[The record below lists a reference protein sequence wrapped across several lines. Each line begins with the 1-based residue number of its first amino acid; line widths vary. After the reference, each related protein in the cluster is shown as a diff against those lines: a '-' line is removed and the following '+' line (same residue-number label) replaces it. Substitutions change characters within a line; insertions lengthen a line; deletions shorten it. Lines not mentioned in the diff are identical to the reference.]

1 MKGVVSC
8 NGGVKL
14 SQLLFADD
22 SLLFCE
28 ATTVECQNLL
38 DILESYEKALGQ
50 AINRQKTTLFFS
62 LKTRPQVKEEI
73 RDMLGAQIITNCE
86 RYLGLPM
93 VGGKS
98 KVSTFREVQERVTKR
113 VMRRKGK
120 NVSKARREVLI
131 KTAAQTIPTYSMSM
145 FKSPKKNCDDINSA

>member
-62 LKTRPQVKEEI
+62 LRTRPQVKEEI
-73 RDMLGAQIITNCE
+73 
-86 RYLGLPM
+86 
-93 VGGKS
+93 
-98 KVSTFREVQERVTKR
+98 
-113 VMRRKGK
+113 
-120 NVSKARREVLI
+120 
-131 KTAAQTIPTYSMSM
+131 
-145 FKSPKKNCDDINSA
+145 